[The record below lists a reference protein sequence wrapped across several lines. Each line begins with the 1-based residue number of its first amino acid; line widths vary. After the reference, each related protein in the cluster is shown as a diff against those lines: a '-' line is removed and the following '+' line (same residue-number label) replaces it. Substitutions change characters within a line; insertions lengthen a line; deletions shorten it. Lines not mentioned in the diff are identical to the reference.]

1 MSKSHENGPISTP
14 VVRTSAGLRDA
25 LFDALDGL
33 RSGATSAA
41 TANAVA
47 KLADQV
53 VQTVHMELA
62 VQKHASTAKATA
74 NMAPQLPAPV
84 SLGQQAAA

>member
-1 MSKSHENGPISTP
+1 MAKIEKMEDVAP

-33 RSGATSAA
+33 RSGTTNAA
-41 TANAVA
+41 SANAIA

-62 VQKHASTAKATA
+62 VQKHAALRKPDS
-74 NMAPQLPAPV
+74 APASLPAPV
-84 SLGQQAAA
+84 ALGQAAAA

>member
-1 MSKSHENGPISTP
+1 MSKNDKMEHTSP

-33 RSGATSAA
+33 RNGSQNPTN
-41 TANAVA
+41 ANAIA

-53 VQTVHMELA
+53 VQTVMMELA
-62 VQKHASTAKATA
+62 VQKNAALRPKEGQQ
-74 NMAPQLPAPV
+74 PIGLPAPV
-84 SLGQQAAA
+84 ALGQYA

>member
-1 MSKSHENGPISTP
+1 MPKQPEP
-14 VVRTSAGLRDA
+14 VPAPVIRTSAGLRDA

-33 RSGATSAA
+33 RSGQTSAA

-62 VQKHASTAKATA
+62 VQKHASTAKATQSI
-74 NMAPQLPAPV
+74 APSLPAPV
-84 SLGQQAAA
+84 TLGQASA

>member
-1 MSKSHENGPISTP
+1 MEKQATAAP

-33 RSGATSAA
+33 RSGTTNAA

-62 VQKHASTAKATA
+62 VHKHASTAKASEKITPA
-74 NMAPQLPAPV
+74 LAAPV
-84 SLGQQAAA
+84 QLGGAA

>member
-1 MSKSHENGPISTP
+1 MTEKMNGAAP

-33 RSGATSAA
+33 RNGSTSAA
-41 TANAVA
+41 SANAVA

-62 VQKHASTAKATA
+62 IQKHAGNAKVTETAPALPKPVELGKAA
-74 NMAPQLPAPV
+74 
-84 SLGQQAAA
+84 

>member
-1 MSKSHENGPISTP
+1 MAGKNGTTATMAATP
-14 VVRTSAGLRDA
+14 VARTSAGLRDA

-33 RSGATSAA
+33 RSGTTNAA

-74 NMAPQLPAPV
+74 TMTPALPAPV
-84 SLGQQAAA
+84 QLGQ

>member
-1 MSKSHENGPISTP
+1 MPEKLNGAAP

-33 RSGATSAA
+33 RNGTTNAA
-41 TANAVA
+41 SANAVA

-62 VQKHASTAKATA
+62 VAKHATTLKAKATV
-74 NMAPQLPAPV
+74 APALAAPV
-84 SLGQQAAA
+84 QLGQAAA

>member
-1 MSKSHENGPISTP
+1 MTKQAEKMNGAAP
-14 VVRTSAGLRDA
+14 VIRTSAGLRDA

-33 RSGATSAA
+33 RNGTTNAA

-62 VQKHASTAKATA
+62 VQKHASTAKATTA
-74 NMAPQLPAPV
+74 IAPSLPAPV
-84 SLGQQAAA
+84 QLGQGA

>member
-1 MSKSHENGPISTP
+1 MSKTERIENALP

-33 RSGATSAA
+33 RSGTTNAA

-62 VQKHASTAKATA
+62 VQKHAALRKPDQ
-74 NMAPQLPAPV
+74 APAALPAPV
-84 SLGQQAAA
+84 ALGQPAA

>member
-1 MSKSHENGPISTP
+1 MTDKMNSAAP

-33 RSGATSAA
+33 RNGSTNAA
-41 TANAVA
+41 QANAVA

-62 VQKHASTAKATA
+62 VRKHMSTAKNGETPPA
-74 NMAPQLPAPV
+74 LPAPV
-84 SLGQQAAA
+84 SLGREAA

>member
-1 MSKSHENGPISTP
+1 MAKTEKVENAAP

-33 RSGATSAA
+33 RNGSTNAA

-62 VQKHASTAKATA
+62 VQKHAAIRPKENTSIG
-74 NMAPQLPAPV
+74 LPAPV
-84 SLGQQAAA
+84 ALGQAAA

>member
-1 MSKSHENGPISTP
+1 MTEKMNGAAP

-33 RSGATSAA
+33 RNGSTNAA

-62 VQKHASTAKATA
+62 VHKHLSGKAKT
-74 NMAPQLPAPV
+74 PETPSLPAPV
-84 SLGQQAAA
+84 SLGQAA

>member
-1 MSKSHENGPISTP
+1 MTKEMNGAAP

-33 RSGATSAA
+33 RNGTTNPAN
-41 TANAVA
+41 ANAVS

-53 VQTVHMELA
+53 VQTVLMELA
-62 VQKHASTAKATA
+62 IQKHASIRKDD
-74 NMAPQLPAPV
+74 APAASLPAPV
-84 SLGQQAAA
+84 SLGKVA

>member
-1 MSKSHENGPISTP
+1 MTEKMNGAVP
-14 VVRTSAGLRDA
+14 VIRTSAGLRDA

-33 RSGATSAA
+33 RNGSTNAA

-62 VQKHASTAKATA
+62 VQKHAASRPKESQ
-74 NMAPQLPAPV
+74 PVGLPAPV
-84 SLGQQAAA
+84 ALGQSAAA

>member
-1 MSKSHENGPISTP
+1 MVKQTETHVAPP

-33 RSGATSAA
+33 RSGQTSAA

-62 VQKHASTAKATA
+62 VQKHASTAKATQ
-74 NMAPQLPAPV
+74 NIAPALPAPV
-84 SLGQQAAA
+84 ALGQAAA

>member
-1 MSKSHENGPISTP
+1 MTEKMNGAAP

-33 RSGATSAA
+33 RNGTTNAA
-41 TANAVA
+41 AANAVA

-62 VQKHASTAKATA
+62 VQRHAATVKPKQNA
-74 NMAPQLPAPV
+74 APALGAPV
-84 SLGQQAAA
+84 ALGQAA

>member
-1 MSKSHENGPISTP
+1 MTDQGNGSTP

-33 RSGATSAA
+33 RNGTTNAA

-62 VQKHASTAKATA
+62 VHKHASTAKATEKI
-74 NMAPQLPAPV
+74 APALAAPV
-84 SLGQQAAA
+84 QLGQSAAA